1 MAKQITQLKGMNA
14 VMANLN
20 REILAI
26 KGRSMKGLIEA
37 VIIMRRDMESTSPL
51 IPVDIGNLRASWFVV
66 TSMGGLTDGA
76 APNFKGD
83 RAGELRENHGR
94 VIGEVKALVSAV
106 KEPVLI
112 MGFSAN
118 YAVFVHEMVGGEG
131 GKIDWSRP
139 GSGAKFFEEA
149 LDRNK
154 GLMLQI
160 IRDNAYIR

>member
-1 MAKQITQLKGMNA
+1 
-14 VMANLN
+14 
-20 REILAI
+20 
-26 KGRSMKGLIEA
+26 
-37 VIIMRRDMESTSPL
+37 MESTAQL
-51 IPVDIGNLRASWFVV
+51 IPVDIGNLRASWFTV
-66 TSMGGLTDGA
+66 TSIGGLTDGA
-76 APNFKGD
+76 SPNFKGD

-131 GKIDWSRP
+131 GGINWNRP

-149 LDRNK
+149 LKRNE
-154 GLMLQI
+154 GQMLRT